1 MKKFIGAVAVLS
13 IFFSLSVSSVNAQ
26 TEGEQ
31 KQLSEELKEMEEKLQ
46 KQVLE
51 LNEKLGQYSV
61 LKEWELRYSPVQ
73 TRLRKSDE
81 YLELESYSFIPR
93 YMGSPVFVGKKT
105 KIMRLYFSGDSVS
118 KVENIIEELNFETK
132 VRTYTLV
139 VDPSPG
145 SADTNDITVE
155 HVELNDFDRENPLE
169 DKKAYKTTLGDMKN
183 TISLP
188 FRIQFLRD
196 FYVTQLK
203 TFETLY
209 AGSKKL
215 QERFGSNN
223 DMMVIKSLKKSMTVH

>member
-1 MKKFIGAVAVLS
+1 MKKIIGAVAVLS
-13 IFFSLSVSSVNAQ
+13 IFFSLSTGSVNAQ
-26 TEGEQ
+26 SEGEQ
-31 KQLSEELKEMEEKLQ
+31 KQLSDELKQMEEKLQ
-46 KQVLE
+46 NQVLE
-51 LNEKLGQYSV
+51 LNKKLGQYSV

-73 TRLRKSDE
+73 TRLRKADD
-81 YLELESYSFIPR
+81 YVELESYSFIPR

-105 KIMRLYFSGDSVS
+105 KIMRLYFNGDAVS
-118 KVENIIEELNFETK
+118 KVESIVEELNFETQ

-155 HVELNDFDRENPLE
+155 HVELNDFAKEKPLE
-169 DKKAYKTTLGDMKN
+169 DKRAYKTTLGDMQN

-196 FYVTQLK
+196 FYVVQLT

-223 DMMVIKSLKKSMTVH
+223 DMMVIKSLKKAMTVH